1 MNIPNFYS
9 TLLFFYS
16 SWGVN
21 SVGNDP
27 ATNTTCNGSTK
38 LSQSTAATTIIDTNQ
53 NSTVTSTRQSNVT
66 MKDSANLRVL
76 LSILY
81 IMVETVRDGMLTD
94 HAQQTVSADDKH
106 MSITTNQASN
116 DPMAKLREQF
126 VEDLGI
132 YV

>member
-27 ATNTTCNGSTK
+27 ATNATCNGSTK
-38 LSQSTAATTIIDTNQ
+38 PSQSTAATTIIDTNQ

-106 MSITTNQASN
+106 MSITTNQSSN